1 MNGISQI
8 TYWVL
13 WAGVYDFALCLFVL
27 LVNDW
32 LITKNIFTS
41 ARVPEYGLPV
51 ASSFVLAWTLV
62 AS

>member
-1 MNGISQI
+1 M
-8 TYWVL
+8 
-13 WAGVYDFALCLFVL
+13 YDFALCLFVL

-51 ASSFVLAWTLV
+51 ASSFVLVWTLV

>member
-1 MNGISQI
+1 MAFLKLHTGYYGPVCI
-8 TYWVL
+8 
-13 WAGVYDFALCLFVL
+13 DFALCLFVL

-51 ASSFVLAWTLV
+51 ASSFVLVWTLV